1 VTTPALV
8 LAGLA
13 LGAAATPHC
22 AFMCGAPCAAIAG
35 GCRKHGLALQAG
47 RLAGYAAAGALAAAG
62 VATLGAWARASSLL
76 QPLWMLVQLA
86 FLALGLWW
94 LATGSMPPRLA
105 REGAVPPRPAGDGA
119 VPVRIVARR
128 AGTLRAGLAG
138 LGWVAWPCAA
148 LQGALL
154 LAALADGAAGGAL
167 VMAAFA
173 LASAPALAATPWLWR
188 RLRGAGVGPD
198 GPPPMRPAVGPSATG
213 WRVAGLALALSAG
226 WSLVHIVQD
235 RLAAACAT

>member
-22 AFMCGAPCAAIAG
+22 AFMCGAPCAALAG
-35 GCRKHGLALQAG
+35 GCRRRGAALQAG
-47 RLAGYAAAGALAAAG
+47 RLAGYAAGGALAAAS

-76 QPLWMLVQLA
+76 QPLWTLVQLA

-94 LATGSMPPRLA
+94 LATGRMPRRLA
-105 REGAVPPRPAGDGA
+105 RDGA
-119 VPVRIVARR
+119 VPVRFVAR

-138 LGWVAWPCAA
+138 LGWVAWPCAT

-154 LAALADGAAGGAL
+154 LAALADGPAGGAL

-173 LASAPALAATPWLWR
+173 LASAPALAATPWLWS
-188 RLRGAGVGPD
+188 RLRRTGAGPAAAAGAGAVVRPAG
-198 GPPPMRPAVGPSATG
+198 GPPTSATA
-213 WRVAGLALALSAG
+213 WRAAGLALALSAG
-226 WSLVHIVQD
+226 WALVRIVQE
-235 RLAAACAT
+235 RVAAACLT